1 MQHKQLQLD
10 SRSRLLQ
17 ESCPR
22 ADESVIWSSMR
33 RLGRVGAAESQSE
46 PTFACPRF
54 GSIIVGGCYICFV
67 GGTAVRRKEVETRSL
82 QRQNL
87 GAFDFLRSGSLC
99 LPCLPLCFVLWEYVV
114 VTFTVSAFPSLALF
128 LSTGLSI
135 ISLSHLF
142 VSPSLLA
149 RSLSLSLSLSVSEF
163 SQFPV
168 SSEP

>member
-99 LPCLPLCFVLWEYVV
+99 LPCLPLCFVLWSMLLLRLL
-114 VTFTVSAFPSLALF
+114 FLLFHRSLSFFPLVFLLSHYLTSLFLRLYSLA
-128 LSTGLSI
+128 
-135 ISLSHLF
+135 
-142 VSPSLLA
+142 
-149 RSLSLSLSLSVSEF
+149 LSLSLSLSVSEF